1 MITAR
6 STSHK
11 NPKELVPWGGLYPAA
26 THWRG
31 GETPTLNLTSKW
43 IPPAVRITSSSPGP
57 AFDGTTRVRGM
68 LADSPGRI
76 STGEAFSHVMASPG
90 LAEYVTSIGESRVFL
105 TYSEVIG

>member
-43 IPPAVRITSSSPGP
+43 IPPAVKIT
-57 AFDGTTRVRGM
+57 
-68 LADSPGRI
+68 
-76 STGEAFSHVMASPG
+76 
-90 LAEYVTSIGESRVFL
+90 
-105 TYSEVIG
+105 